1 MKKIKEYIVPL
12 LIIMTGFLLAYSYFF
27 KSYTLREL
35 DEMHGTNFES
45 QAKVNE
51 WLKNNNFK

>member
-1 MKKIKEYIVPL
+1 
-12 LIIMTGFLLAYSYFF
+12 MTGFLLAYSYFF